1 MLYITV
7 GEAKEATR
15 SPEGPKDGRTSK
27 YPGSMYWKG
36 KEQTLGKAVST
47 GRVLP
52 ESTVG
57 EYKVLQQNCP

>member
-1 MLYITV
+1 MLKGNLSKKSI
-7 GEAKEATR
+7 K
-15 SPEGPKDGRTSK
+15 RTSK

-36 KEQTLGKAVST
+36 KEQMLGKAVST

-57 EYKVLQQNCP
+57 EYKVLQ

>member
-7 GEAKEATR
+7 GEAEEVTR
-15 SPEGPKDGRTSK
+15 RLEEPENWRTSK

-36 KEQTLGKAVST
+36 KEQMLGKAVST

-52 ESTVG
+52 ETTVG
-57 EYKVLQQNCP
+57 EYKVLQ